1 MKVFENKDYII
12 AIAEE
17 GSFSKAA
24 ERLYVSQPSLS
35 ATVKRLE
42 DKISVPLFDRS
53 TNPVSLTEAGKKYIS
68 CALEIRNSEQEF
80 ESYISDCARLV
91 SGNVRIGGSS
101 LFSSFMLPEMIAR
114 FREQYPLIRFKI
126 FEDSTKNLMQKLS
139 AGTVDIIIDNA
150 AIKNDAVNASL
161 CASEMLLLAVPCAF
175 EINEKLKK
183 FRLTASD
190 IKKTS
195 HFSEKYNVELD
206 LFGKYPFVLLSCEND
221 TGRRANLLF
230 RKHDIEPDV
239 IFTLEQ
245 QVTAYNASST
255 GLGISFVSDTLIR
268 HIDSEP
274 PLYYYRLSDK
284 EIFRSI
290 YFYTKH
296 NRYLSNACRK
306 FIEAFSIAD

>member
-1 MKVFENKDYII
+1 MFENKDYII

-35 ATVKRLE
+35 ATVRRIE
-42 DKISVPLFDRS
+42 NKISVPLFDRS
-53 TNPVSLTEAGKKYIS
+53 TNPVSLTEAGEKYIS
-68 CALEIRNSEQEF
+68 CALDIRNREQEF
-80 ESYISDCARLV
+80 EGYISDSAKLV
-91 SGNVRIGGSS
+91 AGNIRIGGSS
-101 LFSSFMLPEMIAR
+101 LFSSFMLPQMIAR
-114 FREQYPLIRFKI
+114 FKQRYPSVQFRI

-150 AIKNDAVNASL
+150 VIKNDAVNAAI
-161 CASEMLLLAVPCAF
+161 CESEMLLLAVPRAY
-175 EINEKLKK
+175 EINEQLKK
-183 FRLTASD
+183 FRLTVSD
-190 IKKTS
+190 IKKGI
-195 HFSEKYNVELD
+195 HLSERYDAELS
-206 LFGKYPFVLLSCEND
+206 LFRKYPFILLSREND
-221 TGRRANLLF
+221 TGKRADLLF

-290 YFYTKH
+290 YFYTKR

-306 FIEAFSIAD
+306 FIEVFSIAD